1 MIARHGTGALG
12 DPGWFAATV
21 SCNAACPVGTDAAGY
36 VQAIADGDFDR
47 AYDLARANNPFPSVC
62 GRVCSAPCEGA
73 CRRGVVDAPVAIR
86 ALKRV
91 AASHAG
97 VETTRSRW
105 PRAHGDLPTVDSASV
120 GIIGGGP
127 AGLAAAYALR
137 LRGCAVAVYERDAE
151 LGGMLRYGI
160 PAFRLPRDVLDAE
173 IAALVDTGIGVRTG
187 CAVGVDI
194 SYDTLL
200 AGHDALLITAGC
212 STGRR
217 LPIPGADFTGVT
229 TAVAMLREA
238 AVAIESPVVVIGG
251 GSVAF
256 DAARTARRRGATSVT
271 ILAPE
276 SRSALPV
283 AVEELHDAEQEG
295 IAVRTAVGVREIRG
309 ATPTLRSVAHVV
321 LSPVRS
327 LRDAQGRFRLE
338 LDDAQIELAAGCVIF
353 AVGQRTDEGGF
364 AGLPYVAPTS
374 WGGLPS
380 DARGRTPIARVYVA
394 GDLQSG
400 PGDLIDAIASG
411 QRAAGTIAADLDARR
426 GALTMP
432 TSPAATLLSTNTATS
447 IGALASTQGVGG
459 SRYRSD
465 YDRIRRHALP
475 VIDAEL
481 RVRDGVREVEG
492 VLSDAV
498 ARREATR
505 CLRCNT
511 HVVLDAAR
519 CVACGLCVDVCPF
532 SCLSL
537 GGGEEGDYL
546 LSLDERACVRCGLC
560 VDRCPAKALD
570 LARTVA

>member
-1 MIARHGTGALG
+1 MIARLDSGAIG
-12 DPGWFAATV
+12 DRDWFAATI

-36 VQAIADGDFDR
+36 VQAIAAGDFDR
-47 AYDLARANNPFPSVC
+47 AYDLARAHNPFPSVC
-62 GRVCSAPCEGA
+62 GRICSAPCEKA

-91 AASHAG
+91 AAAHGG
-97 VETTRSRW
+97 VEFTRSRW
-105 PRAHGDLPTVDSASV
+105 SRAHGEVPPVRFASV

-173 IAALVDTGIGVRTG
+173 ISALIDTGIGVRTG

-194 SYDTLL
+194 SYDTLM

-212 STGRR
+212 SAGRR
-217 LPIPGADFTGVT
+217 LPIPGADFDGVT
-229 TAVAMLREA
+229 TAVAMLRDSAA
-238 AVAIESPVVVIGG
+238 AVESPVAVIGG

-295 IAVRTAVGVREIRG
+295 IAVRTAVGVREIVG
-309 ATPTLRSVAHVV
+309 ATPTSTSVAHVV

-327 LRDAQGRFRLE
+327 LHDAQGRFRME
-338 LDDAQIELAAGCVIF
+338 LDDAQIELPVGSVIF
-353 AVGQRTDEGGF
+353 AVGQRTDDGGF
-364 AGLPYVAPTS
+364 AGMPYIAPTA

-394 GDLQSG
+394 GDVQSG

-411 QRAAGTIAADLDARR
+411 QRVAATIVADLDARR
-426 GALTMP
+426 ATSTAAPSRSTTMSA
-432 TSPAATLLSTNTATS
+432 TAATSGWLT
-447 IGALASTQGVGG
+447 STQGVGG

-475 VIDAEL
+475 VLDAESRL
-481 RVRDGVREVEG
+481 RDGDREVEG
-492 VLSDAV
+492 VLSDAD

-511 HVVLDAAR
+511 HIVLDAAR
-519 CVACGLCVDVCPF
+519 CVACALCVDVCPF
-532 SCLSL
+532 GCLSL
-537 GGGEEGDYL
+537 GGTEEGNYL
-546 LSLDERACVRCGLC
+546 LSLDEAACVRCGMC